1 MCKLSYDDTDLELS
15 WFKSTFTTISDKHAP
30 MRTFK
35 IKGNS
40 VPWKI
45 LLI

>member
-1 MCKLSYDDTDLELS
+1 MCKLSYDDTNLELS
-15 WFKSTFTTISDKHAP
+15 WNRFKSIFTNISDKHAP

-40 VPWKI
+40 VPWI
-45 LLI
+45 D